1 MIYQWLAI
9 FFTLQQNHLTSNE
22 LKDYKDNFKKYEVRQ
37 FLIYMLKHGGLQRKS
52 LFSLDELKR
61 KDYLKLIDEVYG
73 INALDMWKNIAK
85 RDKHNFDYLTAIDVF
100 NRLHKHYQFVYVEE
114 LEFEEP

>member
-1 MIYQWLAI
+1 M
-9 FFTLQQNHLTSNE
+9 E
-22 LKDYKDNFKKYEVRQ
+22 
-37 FLIYMLKHGGLQRKS
+37 
-52 LFSLDELKR
+52 
-61 KDYLKLIDEVYG
+61 
-73 INALDMWKNIAK
+73 NIAK